1 MLERMN
7 EPENLITVYRSMDPS
22 AEEDCAEVAQRL
34 KTEGIQAVVLNDS
47 APGVPEGVFEVRV
60 NSADA
65 ARADAIANSNL
76 TEGEEPV
83 HRVDPSH
90 DLDLETIFYAD
101 SLTAEFEANSIKNIL
116 EEHGIDVVIVGDS
129 VLPNLNFEVRVPR
142 ENVDQA
148 RALIEQA
155 QNEGPR
161 AADEAELESETGS
174 GSPA

>member
-7 EPENLITVYRSMDPS
+7 EPEKLITVYRSMDPS
-22 AEEDCAEVAQRL
+22 AEEDCVEVAERL
-34 KTEGIQAVVLNDS
+34 SREGIRAVVLNDS
-47 APGVPEGVFEVRV
+47 APGVPEGVFEVQV
-60 NSADA
+60 NPADA
-65 ARADAIANSNL
+65 PRAEAIAASNL
-76 TEGEEPV
+76 NEGEEPV
-83 HRVDPSH
+83 HRADPSH

-142 ENVDQA
+142 EHVDEA

-155 QNEGPR
+155 KNEGPR
-161 AADEAELESETGS
+161 AAEEAERESEASS
-174 GSPA
+174 GSPV